1 MYNGSKKSEEEID
14 IAVGKL
20 ILEIMPDADSVFV
33 MLASPK
39 TLVMEAIGD
48 YDLLFK
54 AIAYIASNNPDF
66 AIMLEKALAKAKALN
81 GQTQLSAMA
90 RHSAINNVN

>member
-20 ILEIMPDADSVFV
+20 ILEIMPEADSVFV
-33 MLASPK
+33 MLASQK

-48 YDLLFK
+48 YDMLLK
-54 AIAYIASNNPDF
+54 AISYLASNNPDF
-66 AIMLEKALAKAKALN
+66 AIMLEKALLKAKALN
-81 GQTQLSAMA
+81 GQTQLSVMA
-90 RHSAINNVN
+90 RHSAANNLN